1 VPAQRLAAA
10 IDQGASSVG
19 FNTFQYG
26 VYFAGM
32 AGTTPELAVTYDGL
46 REAARE
52 KLDAKADG
60 YVAGSAG
67 SEATAAANR
76 EAFRD
81 WQLVPRMLRD
91 VAERDLSISLL
102 GRTHPTPLLLAPVG
116 VQSIVHPEAELAVA
130 RGAAAL
136 EVPFVLSTVSS
147 YPIEEVAEAAGDS
160 PRWFQLYWPSED
172 AIADSLIQRAAD
184 AGYEAVMVT
193 LDTRLL
199 AWRPRDLATAYL
211 PFLHAEGISNYLTD
225 PAFLAGLPDGGEA
238 VRTEGWREMSDETRQ
253 AAVLRWIGTF
263 SDPSQTW
270 EDLRELVDRSPLPV
284 VVKGIQHP
292 DDARLAV
299 DAGVAGMVVSNHG
312 GRQVDGAMAS
322 LAALPHVVEAV
333 GDTVPVLFD
342 SGVRTGSDVAIALA
356 LGADVVMIGRPYVW
370 GLALA
375 GATGV
380 EHVLRCLL
388 ADLDLTMALCGVP
401 TVAELTRDVLRPV

>member
-1 VPAQRLAAA
+1 
-10 IDQGASSVG
+10 VG

-26 VYFAGM
+26 IYFAGM
-32 AGTTPELAVTYDGL
+32 AGQTPELPVTYDGL

-52 KLDAKADG
+52 VLDAKADG

-67 SEATAAANR
+67 SEATEAANR
-76 EAFRD
+76 AAFRR

-91 VAERDLSISLL
+91 VAERDLSVELL
-102 GRTHPTPLLLAPVG
+102 GRTHPTPLLCGPVG
-116 VQSIVHPEAELAVA
+116 VQSIVHDDAEVAVA
-130 RGAAAL
+130 RGAAAV

-160 PRWFQLYWPSED
+160 PRWFQLYWPAED
-172 AIADSLIQRAAD
+172 GIADSMIQRAAD
-184 AGYEAVMVT
+184 AGYEAVVVT

-211 PFLHAEGISNYLTD
+211 PFLHAEGLSNYLTD

-238 VRTEGWREMSDETRQ
+238 VRSEGWRSMSEETRQ
-253 AAVLRWIGTF
+253 AAVLRWIATF

-270 EDLRELVDRSPLPV
+270 DDLRELVDRSPIPV
-284 VVKGIQHP
+284 LVKGIQHP

-299 DAGVAGMVVSNHG
+299 DAGVAGLVVSNHG
-312 GRQVDGAMAS
+312 GRQVDGAMGS
-322 LAALPHVVEAV
+322 LDALSHVVDAV
-333 GDTVPVLFD
+333 GDEVPVLFD
-342 SGVRTGSDVAIALA
+342 SGVRTGADVAVALA
-356 LGADVVMIGRPYVW
+356 LGADAVMIGRPYVW

-375 GATGV
+375 GADGV

-388 ADLDLTMALCGVP
+388 ADLDLTMALSGVRS
-401 TVAELTRDVLRPV
+401 VAELTRDVLRPV

>member
-1 VPAQRLAAA
+1 
-10 IDQGASSVG
+10 VG

-26 VYFAGM
+26 IYFAGM
-32 AGTTPELAVTYDGL
+32 AGQTPELPVTYDGL

-52 KLDAKADG
+52 VLDAEADG

-67 SEATAAANR
+67 SESTDRANR
-76 EAFRD
+76 HAFRR

-91 VAERDLSISLL
+91 VAERDLSIELF
-102 GRTHPTPLLLAPVG
+102 GRTHPTPLLCGPVG
-116 VQSIVHPEAELAVA
+116 VQSIVHDEGEVAVA
-130 RGAAAL
+130 RGAAAV

-147 YPIEEVAEAAGDS
+147 YPIEEVAEVSGDS
-160 PRWFQLYWPSED
+160 SRWFQLYWPGED
-172 AIADSLIQRAAD
+172 AIADSMIQRAAD
-184 AGYEAVMVT
+184 AGYEAVVVT

-211 PFLHAEGISNYLTD
+211 PFLHAEGLSNYLTD
-225 PAFLAGLPDGGEA
+225 PAFLAGLPDGGDA
-238 VRTEGWREMSDETRQ
+238 VRSEGWRSMTDETRQ
-253 AAVLRWIGTF
+253 AAVLRWIATF

-270 EDLRELVDRSPLPV
+270 DDLRELVDRSPLPV
-284 VVKGIQHP
+284 LVKGIQHP

-322 LAALPHVVEAV
+322 LDALPHVVDAV
-333 GDTVPVLFD
+333 GDEVPVLFD
-342 SGVRTGSDVAIALA
+342 SGVRSGADVAVALA
-356 LGADVVMIGRPYVW
+356 LGADAVLLGRPYVW

-375 GATGV
+375 GAAGV

-388 ADLDLTMALCGVP
+388 ADLDLTMALSGVRA
-401 TVAELTRDVLRPV
+401 VAELTRDVLRPV

>member
-1 VPAQRLAAA
+1 
-10 IDQGASSVG
+10 
-19 FNTFQYG
+19 
-26 VYFAGM
+26 M
-32 AGTTPELAVTYDGL
+32 AGTLPELPVTYEGL

-52 KLDAKADG
+52 RLDPKADG

-67 SEATAAANR
+67 SEVTAANNLA
-76 EAFRD
+76 AFRS

-91 VAERDLSISLL
+91 VAERDLSIRLL
-102 GRTHPTPLLLAPVG
+102 DRTHPTPLLLGPVG
-116 VQSIVHPEAELAVA
+116 VQSIVHDEAEVAVA
-130 RGAAAL
+130 KGAAAV

-147 YPIEEVAEAAGDS
+147 YPIEEVAEAAGDG

-172 AIADSLIQRAAD
+172 AVADSLIQRAAD
-184 AGYEAVMVT
+184 AGYEAVVVT

-211 PFLHAEGISNYLTD
+211 PFLHAEGLSNYLTD

-238 VRTEGWREMSDETRQ
+238 VRTEGWRSMSEQTRQ
-253 AAVLRWIGTF
+253 AAVLRWIATF

-284 VVKGIQHP
+284 LVKGIQHP

-322 LAALPHVVEAV
+322 LDALPHVVDAV
-333 GDTVPVLFD
+333 GDSVPVIFD
-342 SGVRTGSDVAIALA
+342 SGIRTGADCAIALA
-356 LGADVVMIGRPYVW
+356 LGADAVMIGRPYVW

-375 GATGV
+375 GAAGV

-388 ADLDLTMALCGVP
+388 ADLDLTLALSGVR
-401 TVAELTRDVLRPV
+401 TVDELTRDVLRPV